1 MVVLTSTAE
10 GKYQPSEGWKRVEE
24 ESRRAGVA
32 KSGRFGAADLR
43 LETILERT
51 MRVFITTR
59 AATRR
64 GHRWEHDKRAASLPR
79 LDRLCCRGRVTV

>member
-24 ESRRAGVA
+24 ESRRAGVTNG
-32 KSGRFGAADLR
+32 GRFGAADLR

-51 MRVFITTR
+51 MRV
-59 AATRR
+59 
-64 GHRWEHDKRAASLPR
+64 
-79 LDRLCCRGRVTV
+79 